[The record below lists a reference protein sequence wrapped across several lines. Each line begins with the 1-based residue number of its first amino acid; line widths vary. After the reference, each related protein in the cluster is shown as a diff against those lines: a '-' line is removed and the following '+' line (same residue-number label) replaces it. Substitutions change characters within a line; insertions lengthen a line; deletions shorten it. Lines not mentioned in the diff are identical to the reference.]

1 MYIVSLNAQNIDGLG
16 GMQMS
21 KAEKNKEDKKSK
33 IIVETSNQQVENIK
47 ELGVTNV
54 PTQDDKI
61 QILSIIGQIEGH
73 MMLSPQ
79 TKTTKYEHVIPE
91 LIAMERD
98 EKVKGIL
105 IVLNTVGGDVEAGL
119 AIAEMIRSVSKPT
132 VSLVVGGGHSIGIPL
147 ATAAVYS
154 FISPSATMIIHP
166 IRMNG
171 LIIGVPQTFD
181 YFNKMQERIT
191 EFIIRTSKIDKET
204 VNRLMHQTDELL
216 NDMGTILIGKQAVDN
231 GLIDEVGGI
240 SAALSKL
247 NQMIDEA

>member
-1 MYIVSLNAQNIDGLG
+1 
-16 GMQMS
+16 MS
-21 KAEKNKEDKKSK
+21 KAEKNKEDKKNK
-33 IIVETSNQQVENIK
+33 IIVETSNEQVENIK
-47 ELGVTNV
+47 ELGLTNI
-54 PTQDDKI
+54 PTQTDKI

-171 LIIGVPQTFD
+171 LIIGVPQTFE

>member
-1 MYIVSLNAQNIDGLG
+1 MYIVSLNAQNKSGLG

-21 KAEKNKEDKKSK
+21 KTEKNKEEKKK
-33 IIVETSNQQVENIK
+33 EDTNKTSNEHLENIK
-47 ELGVTNV
+47 ELGTTNI

-61 QILSIIGQIEGH
+61 QILPIIGQIEGH

-79 TKTTKYEHVIPE
+79 TKATKYEHVIPQ
-91 LIAMERD
+91 LISMERD

-119 AIAEMIRSVSKPT
+119 AIAEMIRSLSKPT
-132 VSLVVGGGHSIGIPL
+132 VSLVVGGGHSIGVPL
-147 ATAAVYS
+147 ATAAKYS

-171 LIIGVPQTFD
+171 LIIGVPQTFE
-181 YFNKMQERIT
+181 YFNKMQERIID
-191 EFIIRTSKIDKET
+191 FIIRTSRIDKET
-204 VNRLMHQTDELL
+204 VKRLMLQTDELL

-240 SAALSKL
+240 SEALSKL
-247 NQMIDEA
+247 NEMIDKV

>member
-1 MYIVSLNAQNIDGLG
+1 
-16 GMQMS
+16 MS
-21 KAEKNKEDKKSK
+21 KAEKNKASTNKESV
-33 IIVETSNQQVENIK
+33 VETQNEQIENIK
-47 ELGVTNV
+47 ELGTTNI
-54 PTQDDKI
+54 PIQDDKI

-73 MMLSPQ
+73 TMLSPQ
-79 TKTTKYEHVIPE
+79 TKTTKYEHVIPQ

-119 AIAEMIRSVSKPT
+119 AIAEMIRSLSKPT
-132 VSLVVGGGHSIGIPL
+132 VSIVIGGGHSIGIPL
-147 ATAAVYS
+147 ATAAIYS

-171 LIIGVPQTFD
+171 LIIGVPQTFE

-191 EFIIRTSKIDKET
+191 EFIIRTSRIDKET
-204 VNRLMHQTDELL
+204 VNRLMLQTDELL

-240 SAALSKL
+240 SEALSKL
-247 NQMIDEA
+247 NEMMDKV

>member
-1 MYIVSLNAQNIDGLG
+1 MYIVSLNAQNKDGLG

-21 KAEKNKEDKKSK
+21 KLEKIKDEKIKQVKKKEENK
-33 IIVETSNQQVENIK
+33 ETSNEQVENIN
-47 ELGVTNV
+47 ELGTTNI

-79 TKTTKYEHVIPE
+79 TKTTKYEHVIPQ

-119 AIAEMIRSVSKPT
+119 AISEMIRSVSKPT

-147 ATAAVYS
+147 ATAAKYS
-154 FISPSATMIIHP
+154 FLS
-166 IRMNG
+166 
-171 LIIGVPQTFD
+171 
-181 YFNKMQERIT
+181 
-191 EFIIRTSKIDKET
+191 SKI
-204 VNRLMHQTDELL
+204 NHLL
-216 NDMGTILIGKQAVDN
+216 R
-231 GLIDEVGGI
+231 
-240 SAALSKL
+240 S
-247 NQMIDEA
+247 

>member
-1 MYIVSLNAQNIDGLG
+1 
-16 GMQMS
+16 MS
-21 KAEKNKEDKKSK
+21 KAEKSKEDKKKGSNE
-33 IIVETSNQQVENIK
+33 ETESQQVENIK
-47 ELGVTNV
+47 ELGTTNI

-61 QILSIIGQIEGH
+61 QVLNIIGQIEGH

-91 LIAMERD
+91 LIAMERN

-119 AIAEMIRSVSKPT
+119 AIAEMVRSLSKPT

-147 ATAAVYS
+147 ATAARYS

-171 LIIGVPQTFD
+171 LIIGVPQTFE

-191 EFIIRTSKIDKET
+191 DFIIRTSKIDKET
-204 VNRLMHQTDELL
+204 VNRLMLQTDELL

-240 SAALSKL
+240 SEALSKL
-247 NQMIDEA
+247 NQMIEKA